1 MKRYVATFA
10 GILLAGLFS
19 LRASAHE
26 IVYESTLSGANESP
40 ANGSLATG
48 FARVTIDLDVLT
60 MRVESNFADLQGTT
74 LAAHIHCCLV
84 PGGPANV
91 GVATV
96 TPSFT
101 DFPLGVQSGT
111 YDHTFDLTSA
121 GSYNPAFVT
130 ANTDVAGA
138 MNAFLNGMANNQTYF
153 NIHTSSFQ
161 GGEIRGFFHVVPEPQ
176 SLALLLL
183 GVGAL
188 LARRRA

>member
-1 MKRYVATFA
+1 MKRIVATFA

-40 ANGSLATG
+40 ASGSLATG

-60 MRVESNFADLQGTT
+60 MHVESNFAGLGGTT

-91 GVATV
+91 SVATAV
-96 TPSFT
+96 PSFPN
-101 DFPLGVQSGT
+101 FPLGVQSGT
-111 YDHTFDLTSA
+111 YDQTFDLTQA
-121 GSYNPAFVT
+121 ATWNPAFVT

-138 MNAFLNGMANNQTYF
+138 MNAFLNGMANGQTYF
-153 NIHTSSFQ
+153 NIHTSTFQ